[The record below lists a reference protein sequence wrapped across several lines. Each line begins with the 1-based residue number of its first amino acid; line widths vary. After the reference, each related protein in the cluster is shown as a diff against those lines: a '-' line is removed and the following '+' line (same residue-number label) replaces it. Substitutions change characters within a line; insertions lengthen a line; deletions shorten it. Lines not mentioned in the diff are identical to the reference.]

1 MKKRMPGRDM
11 LKNRKTIEMD
21 GLLWDAS
28 KLVPIG
34 YGIKKLQLMAVVE
47 DDQDKLC
54 EFEDFIQS
62 MDIAALNMI

>member
-1 MKKRMPGRDM
+1 MPGRDM

>member
-1 MKKRMPGRDM
+1 MPGREM

>member
-1 MKKRMPGRDM
+1 M

>member
-1 MKKRMPGRDM
+1 MPGREM
-11 LKNRKTIEMD
+11 LKNRKTIKMD

>member
-1 MKKRMPGRDM
+1 MPGREM
-11 LKNRKTIEMD
+11 PKNCKTIEMD
-21 GLLWDAS
+21 GLLWGA
-28 KLVPIG
+28 IG